1 MNADIEAEAGS
12 LCLGAVEGSSVGY
25 AGRFGPGVAGPSAA
39 PLKDPCHTDPMRW
52 PTIGAVVVTSVL
64 AISCGNDGEPAAR
77 STSGLYTG
85 TTSQGL
91 SVSIDS
97 SERHIGHVAIS
108 WVGRCR
114 GRSSGDSGEVGQL
127 HTEQFLGGPL
137 PLKVDD
143 QRREDGTDGDR
154 STYLRHLEVKPDGG
168 GYTGRLRVRTRGYN
182 GQGRSVDVLCDS
194 GDITFSAKPIPAPQV
209 PEVSATAGQFLAADF
224 HEQIY
229 ETLSYLGYDG
239 GAANFCGAV
248 TKRLARSFC
257 KGGPTATFARLSLIQ
272 QGIDDL
278 REKDDPVRR
287 VNGGAAVTVYV
298 GESRQGGEGA
308 PEEHAIRT
316 LRFKPVGSGEWRLDR
331 IGPKR
336 WSRKMP

>member
-1 MNADIEAEAGS
+1 
-12 LCLGAVEGSSVGY
+12 
-25 AGRFGPGVAGPSAA
+25 
-39 PLKDPCHTDPMRW
+39 MRW
-52 PTIGAVVVTSVL
+52 PTTGTVVVTSVL
-64 AISCGNDGEPAAR
+64 AIGCGNDEGPAAR
-77 STSGLYTG
+77 SSSGLYTG

-91 SVSIDS
+91 SVSVDA
-97 SERHIGHVAIS
+97 SERYIGNVAIS

-114 GRSSGDSGEVGQL
+114 GRSSGKSGAVGRL
-127 HTEQFLGGPL
+127 HTEQFPGGPL
-137 PLKVDD
+137 PVEVDD

-154 STYLRHLEVKPDGG
+154 STYVRHLEVKADDG

-182 GQGRSVDVLCDS
+182 GQGRGVDVLCDS

-209 PEVSATAGQFLAADF
+209 PEVRPTAAQFRDADF

-229 ETLSYLGYDG
+229 DTIASLGYDG
-239 GAANFCGAV
+239 GTANFCAAV
-248 TKRLARSFC
+248 TKRLARSVC
-257 KGGPTATFARLSLIQ
+257 KGGRTRTFERLSLIQ

-287 VNGGAAVTVYV
+287 VTGGAAVTVYA
-298 GESRQGGEGA
+298 GESRYRSDGA
-308 PEEHAIRT
+308 PEEHAVRT
-316 LRFKPVGSGEWRLDR
+316 LRFKPVGRGEWRLDV